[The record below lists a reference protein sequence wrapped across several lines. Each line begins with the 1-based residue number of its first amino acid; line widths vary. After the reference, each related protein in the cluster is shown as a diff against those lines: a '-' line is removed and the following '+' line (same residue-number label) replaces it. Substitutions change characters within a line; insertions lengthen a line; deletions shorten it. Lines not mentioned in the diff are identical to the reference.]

1 MQAEAID
8 ITRVGGVIGAEIRGV
23 DLAGELPEQT
33 VAAIRRALL
42 DHLVLFF
49 RGQTLTATQYRAFA
63 ARIGTPMAYPF
74 VAGIEGFPEITPVL
88 KRPDQTINFGGVW
101 HSDTTYLPEPPM
113 ATLLLAQELPAY
125 GGDTEFANQYLAF
138 ETLSDGM
145 KSVLSGLRG
154 VARSDKAEASRTRED
169 RGKKPGTGGEVLIA
183 EHPVVRTHPET
194 GRKALYVNIAHTAR
208 FADMTEEESLPL
220 LRFLWRHQT
229 RPEFTC
235 RFSWTAGALALWDNR
250 CAQHQAIN
258 DYQGQRRLMHRIT
271 LAGDI
276 PR

>member
-125 GGDTEFANQYLAF
+125 GGDTEFANQYLA
-138 ETLSDGM
+138 
-145 KSVLSGLRG
+145 
-154 VARSDKAEASRTRED
+154 
-169 RGKKPGTGGEVLIA
+169 
-183 EHPVVRTHPET
+183 
-194 GRKALYVNIAHTAR
+194 
-208 FADMTEEESLPL
+208 
-220 LRFLWRHQT
+220 
-229 RPEFTC
+229 
-235 RFSWTAGALALWDNR
+235 
-250 CAQHQAIN
+250 
-258 DYQGQRRLMHRIT
+258 
-271 LAGDI
+271 
-276 PR
+276 